1 MSVCRSYMVVAI
13 VALGLC
19 LAACGEDDPP
29 ATPDTRVAADA
40 GPDRGVDA
48 PGTQDL
54 TDLTQPDQTSPADL
68 APPDATTAKHSPV
81 IFVHGVNGSSANY
94 KVMIQRLVADGW
106 PKNLLFTIDFADPK
120 WGCNLA
126 NAKTVQSVVKQV
138 LVKTG
143 HARVDLVA
151 HSMGTLSTRYF
162 MKNLGGHKLVDTYV
176 TLGGMHHGL
185 MPPCLSPL
193 DVCVWKELCSTGPF
207 MTQLNKAPATP
218 GKSRWVSIYGTADTT
233 VPNSSSKLTGAEN
246 IQVKGVAHSGAT
258 GLLEH
263 KDAYAQVKRVLQ
275 YPPWK

>member
-1 MSVCRSYMVVAI
+1 MMLG
-13 VALGLC
+13 ALLG
-19 LAACGEDDPP
+19 ACGEAGPP
-29 ATPDTRVAADA
+29 ASPDAGVGPDLRPDRSPDTP
-40 GPDRGVDA
+40 GKPDL
-48 PGTQDL
+48 P
-54 TDLTQPDQTSPADL
+54 
-68 APPDATTAKHSPV
+68 PPDVPPMVDLLVVPDMATATHSPV
-81 IFVHGVNGSSANY
+81 VMVHGVKGSSANY

-106 PKNLLFTIDFADPK
+106 PKSLLFTIDFPDPA

-126 NAKTVQSVVKQV
+126 NAKIVQSVVEQV

-162 MKNLGGHKLVDTYV
+162 IKNLGGHKLVDTYV

-185 MPPCLSPL
+185 TSPCMSPL
-193 DVCVWKELCSTGPF
+193 DVCVWKELCASGSV

-218 GKSRWVSIYGTADTT
+218 GKCRWVSIYGTADTT
-233 VPNSSSKLTGAEN
+233 VPNTSSQLAGAEN
-246 IQVKGVAHSGAT
+246 IKLEGVAHAGAK

-263 KDAYAQVKRVLQ
+263 IDAYKQVKRVLQ